1 MSLVSNFTGASE
13 LHIPLDKSPGYLT
26 LEKASICVLL
36 TLITW
41 RFWRFTISP
50 FLHPERPKE
59 FPYWIPYLIAGSN
72 KTYSGHG
79 RAFFQDSNGL
89 LSRARNHFQNTKDPI
104 ALTVFG
110 MTFYVVTQAKHS
122 AEVYR
127 NKDTL
132 SFENFVQVLMRNNGN
147 SEQVIQD
154 MYSDLPAEKSGF
166 PNPHGESLG
175 VLAQKMHAHQ
185 LHPGNQL
192 DFLQQQVA
200 LRIDYLLT
208 LETLSDKCTTYAASR
223 SSNHIELPLYH
234 WCSDYFIRLGQHVY
248 FGETLDQIDPT
259 LPDVFLVFDELIFK
273 MLYQFPTFLSN
284 DMSKPRAQV
293 IASLKKYFQVPQSKR
308 SNGTAWLINAM
319 EDEMR
324 TLGVD
329 DDNLAV
335 VIFHL
340 YLAINTNTRKSVF
353 WMLTYL
359 LHNPAVLAQFRE
371 ETEPAFKEGQLVDNV
386 YIQEP
391 TNCPVVDQIWHET
404 LRLSG
409 WAASVRLIT
418 EDTVIGGKLM
428 SKGNRVMVPHRL
440 LHFDESIFGENPQAF
455 CPERWQK
462 EGLARSPSWRPFG
475 GGQTMCSGRFL
486 ARYSVTTFVAT
497 LLQRFDVELVG
508 NPPMPQADEGRPVL
522 GIMSIK
528 EGQDFNIR
536 ISPRAISR

>member
-1 MSLVSNFTGASE
+1 MSLVSNITGASE
-13 LHIPLDKSPGYLT
+13 LHIPTDKSPGYFT
-26 LEKASICVLL
+26 LENASTCVLL
-36 TLITW
+36 ALITW

-59 FPYWIPYLIAGSN
+59 FPYWIPC
-72 KTYSGHG
+72 HG

-132 SFENFVQVLMRNNGN
+132 SFENFVQVLMKNNSN

-166 PNPHGESLG
+166 PNPHG
-175 VLAQKMHAHQ
+175 AQRT
-185 LHPGNQL
+185 LL
-192 DFLQQQVA
+192 LVV
-200 LRIDYLLT
+200 RI
-208 LETLSDKCTTYAASR
+208 TLSFLSINGARTISFALGNMSTLVK
-223 SSNHIELPLYH
+223 
-234 WCSDYFIRLGQHVY
+234 RLIKLTQ
-248 FGETLDQIDPT
+248 T
-259 LPDVFLVFDELIFK
+259 LPDVFFVFDELIFK
-273 MLYQFPTFLSN
+273 MLYQFPRFLSN
-284 DMSKPRAQV
+284 DMSKPRARV
-293 IASLKKYFQVPQSKR
+293 IASLKKYFEVPQSKR
-308 SNGTAWLINAM
+308 SNCTAWLINAM

-359 LHNPAVLAQFRE
+359 LHNPTVLARFRQ
-371 ETEPAFKEGQLVDNV
+371 ETKPAFKEGQLVNNV

-391 TNCPVVDQIWHET
+391 TNCPLVDQIWLET

-440 LHFDESIFGENPQAF
+440 LHFDESIFGEDPQDF
-455 CPERWQK
+455 RPERWQK
-462 EGLARSPSWRPFG
+462 ECLARSPSWRPFG

-486 ARYSVTTFVAT
+486 AGYSVTTFAAT
-497 LLQRFDVELVG
+497 LLQRFDIELVG
-508 NPPMPQADEGRPVL
+508 NPPIPQADEGRPVL

-536 ISPRAISR
+536 ISPRVVSK